1 MIDTTAERDGKCAG
15 LLFYI
20 VLMIALEVIYL
31 ALLTLPVVPC
41 EELSHLPYGLVH
53 RGKVLF
59 AYGFSRMFYMMYT
72 VWDHFTRF
80 LASRTNIPPPLPS
93 PPSLPATL

>member
-15 LLFYI
+15 LLSYI

-41 EELSHLPYGLVH
+41 EELSHLH
-53 RGKVLF
+53 RGKVMF
-59 AYGFSRMFYMMYT
+59 VYESSRMFYMMYT
-72 VWDHFTRF
+72 VWDHFTCF

-93 PPSLPATL
+93 PPLPATL